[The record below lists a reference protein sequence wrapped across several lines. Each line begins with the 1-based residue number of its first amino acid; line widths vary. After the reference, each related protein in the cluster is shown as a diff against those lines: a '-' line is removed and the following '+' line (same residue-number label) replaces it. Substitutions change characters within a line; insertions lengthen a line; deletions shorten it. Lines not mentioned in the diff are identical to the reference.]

1 MDIIGMCHRPLDI
14 PYRVSLVIFNFDV
27 IFFVQGMS
35 CPSLG
40 DVGDNKDEKMM
51 KGQQAMKKWQ
61 KYNGGRETMRWWWCT
76 RIWRKDDREWENDKE
91 WQ

>member
-1 MDIIGMCHRPLDI
+1 MDGYHRDVSQTSRHPLDI
-14 PYRVSLVIFNFDV
+14 PHMVSLVIFGFDI

-51 KGQQAMKKWQ
+51 KSKQAMK
-61 KYNGGRETMRWWWCT
+61 E
-76 RIWRKDDREWENDKE
+76 
-91 WQ
+91 